1 MKRLLIGLI
10 FIISGYLIGNIIF
23 STNISLF
30 KENSHNNLYFIKN
43 EKTNDYLGITK
54 DLEVI
59 ETIQNIYKEQGINSI
74 VTEKN
79 VASKEINRNINQFD
93 TLIKSSEKEQDI
105 LTIENVA
112 LVNYQKVYGKN

>member
-1 MKRLLIGLI
+1 MRRLLLGLI

-23 STNISLF
+23 STNISFF
-30 KENSHNNLYFIKN
+30 KTNSHNNLYFIKN

-54 DLEVI
+54 DIEVV
-59 ETIQNIYKEQGINSI
+59 ETIQKIYKEQGINSI
-74 VTEKN
+74 VTKRN
-79 VASKEINRNINQFD
+79 IASKELNRNINQFD

-105 LTIENVA
+105 LTIEKVV